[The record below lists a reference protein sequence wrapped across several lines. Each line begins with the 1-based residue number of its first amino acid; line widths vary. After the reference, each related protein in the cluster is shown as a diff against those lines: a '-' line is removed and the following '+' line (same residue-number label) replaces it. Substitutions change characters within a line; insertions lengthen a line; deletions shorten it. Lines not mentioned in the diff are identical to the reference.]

1 MKKGFLTLMAT
12 SALFIAA
19 GQPVLA
25 EQVKASGV
33 DATPLSSMPDQAHV
47 ILSGIVS
54 DVRDDEFDLKYE
66 TNTITVELDNFGWT
80 EAEMAMVRPGQKMV
94 VEGFIDDDLFEGRE
108 IEAFGLNIYDDYMY
122 YYTTDRSP
130 SLDQYYSKEKLG
142 AQSTEDG
149 AYVVMTGT
157 VSGINGTEFM
167 LKNGNKTM
175 QVDTGM
181 LGYDPY
187 DDEGLQ
193 KISNGDRVHVY
204 GEIDDGFFENKEIMA
219 QGVVKLVDSGK
230 NG

>member
-1 MKKGFLTLMAT
+1 
-12 SALFIAA
+12 
-19 GQPVLA
+19 
-25 EQVKASGV
+25 
-33 DATPLSSMPDQAHV
+33 
-47 ILSGIVS
+47 
-54 DVRDDEFDLKYE
+54 
-66 TNTITVELDNFGWT
+66 
-80 EAEMAMVRPGQKMV
+80 
-94 VEGFIDDDLFEGRE
+94 
-108 IEAFGLNIYDDYMY
+108 
-122 YYTTDRSP
+122 
-130 SLDQYYSKEKLG
+130 LDQYYSKEKLG